1 MQVTETALKAAAA
14 SANEDCCPPLLKG
27 EKKTKQTTE
36 DHLVL
41 PKHLMKK

>member
-27 EKKTKQTTE
+27 KKAHQTTE